1 MKMIMIM
8 VLVKTVILLVRLK
21 MLVMDMIDTRS
32 GKREPEGGGGFQ
44 STTAVD
50 PVQSTQ

>member
-8 VLVKTVILLVRLK
+8 VLVRTVIVLVRLK
-21 MLVMDMIDTRS
+21 MLVMDMKDTRS